1 MVTLRHWGGG
11 DSTLI
16 FVKLVFEI
24 AVAQQTRT
32 RNLTF
37 EGVVG
42 PPVPAVQ
49 SRPILVQFWLNYAK
63 TNIFDAILVDYGLLV
78 FISRFVEQLYI
89 DSENLKWKNS
99 KALGISVKSI
109 LRLSLTEIWAILLIF
124 GSFFALV
131 FTFQLILSYGLRRTC
146 SLGLL
151 FIFS

>member
-1 MVTLRHWGGG
+1 M
-11 DSTLI
+11 
-16 FVKLVFEI
+16 KLVFEI

-109 LRLSLTEIWAILLIF
+109 LRLSLTEILA
-124 GSFFALV
+124 V
-131 FTFQLILSYGLRRTC
+131 FSP
-146 SLGLL
+146 
-151 FIFS
+151 